1 MAIEGKI
8 VLIREERQEDMQFL
22 VDLRNDLDTQGF
34 TKSLP
39 TDYTLPMYRNRFEGA
54 EFSYDRKD
62 ARFILEHK
70 ESGERAGLISYY
82 SLRSRLSVIVG
93 IVVDKQYW
101 GTGLAFDAQETLIKF
116 LFEELGVRVVR
127 LYTNSGNPAAMKL
140 AERSGFKVCSRMREA
155 VFRRG
160 GLYDNVVMELLRE
173 EFYANHPELT
183 DNLPN
188 I

>member
-1 MAIEGKI
+1 MALQGKT
-8 VLIREERQEDMQFL
+8 VLIREEREDDLPFL

-39 TDYTLPMYRNRFEGA
+39 TDYTIPMYRKRFESA
-54 EFSYDRKD
+54 EFSYDRED
-62 ARFILEHK
+62 ARFILEHQ

-82 SLRSRLSVIVG
+82 SMQSRLSVVIG
-93 IVVDKQYW
+93 IVVSKEYW
-101 GTGLAFDAQETLIKF
+101 GSGVAFDAQETLVKF

-140 AERSGFKVCSRMREA
+140 AERSGFKVCVRAREA

-160 GLYDNVVMELLRE
+160 GLYDNVVMELLRD
-173 EFYANHPELT
+173 EFYASHPEVT
-183 DNLPN
+183 DNLPK

>member
-1 MAIEGKI
+1 MALEGKI
-8 VLIREERQEDMQFL
+8 VLIREEREDDLQFL

-39 TDYTLPMYRNRFEGA
+39 TDYTIPMYRKRFESA
-54 EFSYDRKD
+54 EFTYDRKD

-70 ESGERAGLISYY
+70 ESGERAGLVSYY
-82 SLRSRLSVIVG
+82 SLQSRLSVIVG
-93 IVVDKQYW
+93 IVVEKQYW
-101 GTGLAFDAQETLIKF
+101 GTGLAFDAQETLITF

-127 LYTNSGNPAAMKL
+127 LFTNSGNPAAMKL
-140 AERSGFKVCSRMREA
+140 ARRSGFKVCSRLREA

-173 EFYANHPELT
+173 EFYANHPELN
-183 DNLPN
+183 DNLPK